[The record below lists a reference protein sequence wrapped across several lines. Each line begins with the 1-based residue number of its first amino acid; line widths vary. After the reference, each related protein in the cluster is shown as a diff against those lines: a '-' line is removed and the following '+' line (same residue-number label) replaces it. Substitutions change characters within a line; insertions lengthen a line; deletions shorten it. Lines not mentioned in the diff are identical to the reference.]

1 MSHSYGMALSIR
13 GTLLSLYLAL
23 VLPLP
28 AMAPSGLRPALLL
41 AGLIGLLVV
50 LAISSERVELD
61 AGGLQRRHPAWCRW
75 ILRSGW
81 ELRWE
86 QITALTPVATSQGGR
101 VYYVRTTAGA
111 SVLLPQR
118 LERFDDF
125 LARFSQQTGLSTS
138 GIGRISPAW
147 TYQVLLALSGLML
160 AAELASGWALLTGR
174 WVFPPGLM
182 P

>member
-1 MSHSYGMALSIR
+1 
-13 GTLLSLYLAL
+13 
-23 VLPLP
+23 
-28 AMAPSGLRPALLL
+28 
-41 AGLIGLLVV
+41 
-50 LAISSERVELD
+50 
-61 AGGLQRRHPAWCRW
+61 
-75 ILRSGW
+75 
-81 ELRWE
+81 
-86 QITALTPVATSQGGR
+86 
-101 VYYVRTTAGA
+101 VYYVRTMAGA

-160 AAELASGWALLTGR
+160 AAELATGWALLTGR